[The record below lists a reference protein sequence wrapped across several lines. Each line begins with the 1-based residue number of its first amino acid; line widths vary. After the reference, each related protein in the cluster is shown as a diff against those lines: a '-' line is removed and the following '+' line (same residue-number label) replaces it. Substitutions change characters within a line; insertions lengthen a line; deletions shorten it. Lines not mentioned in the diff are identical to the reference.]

1 MLFRSDHPNPPLDS
15 HPNYCR
21 LGLEWLLGLLHS
33 ELTSGARA
41 IGLLTRLPPRL
52 LLVLLKA
59 AFLKPQPH
67 SMNCK
72 VSRCEAVHIF
82 RQTLHRGTLQ
92 IQTAWPSN
100 QCLFPLTRLLCYS
113 CSTKRQY
120 QHVNVLLVKYIPIL
134 QNQWLFILTIACLS
148 VEQWKKRKL

>member
-1 MLFRSDHPNPPLDS
+1 MLPEEWSRACLLPASPSRPPSVWVTGFSRCSLKLLFGLHLPGLGLLLLGRFPGPGCRSHGSVLTDHPNPPLDS

-59 AFLKPQPH
+59 AFLKPQP
-67 SMNCK
+67 
-72 VSRCEAVHIF
+72 VI
-82 RQTLHRGTLQ
+82 T
-92 IQTAWPSN
+92 
-100 QCLFPLTRLLCYS
+100 
-113 CSTKRQY
+113 
-120 QHVNVLLVKYIPIL
+120 
-134 QNQWLFILTIACLS
+134 QNF
-148 VEQWKKRKL
+148 